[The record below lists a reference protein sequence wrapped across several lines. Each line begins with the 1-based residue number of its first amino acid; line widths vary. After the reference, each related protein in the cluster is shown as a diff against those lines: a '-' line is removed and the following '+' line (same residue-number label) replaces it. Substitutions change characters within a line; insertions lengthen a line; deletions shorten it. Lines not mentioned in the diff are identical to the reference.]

1 MSSTGRVDEGV
12 VTQDDNTIDD
22 GNDSLDASYMTD
34 TDPADLRAQTI
45 EVMRRAGAILEA
57 NGRGTREERAANRR
71 RQFEEELNGD
81 LTDEEVEG
89 DPRREGMNAEES
101 LPPAVAEASRGEGV
115 EVEGGGGE
123 EDLLTGG
130 GAMPFDPALNQFL
143 SAAPVKPD
151 VVKNGDWPKSVA
163 PRVKMS
169 AQDKDCVIRA
179 NANIA
184 KAVEMGKRINE
195 KACQDHASFTRIIKS
210 GATALNG
217 ARRDKAK
224 AEAGLKK
231 KRFGDAAALY
241 KSGGS
246 FNRRSYSSSPS
257 YDRSRGRSHRSSNRS
272 RSPHRRSSGRSRS
285 DHSRRSRS
293 RGRSSGR
300 SRRSRSRG
308 RSSGRSRRS
317 SSRDRRSGR
326 SCRSSSRS
334 PSSSRSGSRGPTR
347 SRRDPKKSTSRDDT
361 THLRSPPPS
370 LPTQVIPNGILDPT
384 EPARR
389 NEALDHLENS
399 GRSFSNG

>member
-12 VTQDDNTIDD
+12 VTQDDNTIED

-57 NGRGTREERAANRR
+57 NGLGTREERAANRR

-81 LTDEEVEG
+81 LTDKEVEG
-89 DPRREGMNAEES
+89 GPRREGMNAEES

-115 EVEGGGGE
+115 VVEGGGGE

-231 KRFGDAAALY
+231 SKATAAVAPDCAILMIERAHANEKVEELTKTKASNEKKIDKLEKKIEELEKKLEKVKSTSVSTGDAALEAHRKKKEIDL
-241 KSGGS
+241 KAHEMKLNVEDRLQERKEARKTGRNLS
-246 FNRRSYSSSPS
+246 FGTRL
-257 YDRSRGRSHRSSNRS
+257 GT
-272 RSPHRRSSGRSRS
+272 
-285 DHSRRSRS
+285 HS
-293 RGRSSGR
+293 
-300 SRRSRSRG
+300 
-308 RSSGRSRRS
+308 
-317 SSRDRRSGR
+317 
-326 SCRSSSRS
+326 
-334 PSSSRSGSRGPTR
+334 
-347 SRRDPKKSTSRDDT
+347 
-361 THLRSPPPS
+361 
-370 LPTQVIPNGILDPT
+370 
-384 EPARR
+384 PARIGKAWLKKR
-389 NEALDHLENS
+389 DIVDLDTVVAL
-399 GRSFSNG
+399 RR

>member
-12 VTQDDNTIDD
+12 VTQDDNTIED

-57 NGRGTREERAANRR
+57 NGLGTREERAANRR

-81 LTDEEVEG
+81 LTDKEVEG
-89 DPRREGMNAEES
+89 GPRREGMNAEES

-130 GAMPFDPALNQFL
+130 GVMPFDPALNQFL

-169 AQDKDCVIRA
+169 AQDKDCIIRA

-195 KACQDHASFTRIIKS
+195 KACQDHASFTQIIKS

-231 KRFGDAAALY
+231 SKATAAVAPDCAILMIERAHANEKVEELTKTKASNEKKIDKLEKKIEELEKKLEKVKSTSVSTGDAALEAHRKKKEIDL
-241 KSGGS
+241 KAHEMKLNVEDQRQERKEARKTGR
-246 FNRRSYSSSPS
+246 NLSYGT
-257 YDRSRGRSHRSSNRS
+257 RLGT
-272 RSPHRRSSGRSRS
+272 
-285 DHSRRSRS
+285 HS
-293 RGRSSGR
+293 
-300 SRRSRSRG
+300 
-308 RSSGRSRRS
+308 
-317 SSRDRRSGR
+317 
-326 SCRSSSRS
+326 
-334 PSSSRSGSRGPTR
+334 
-347 SRRDPKKSTSRDDT
+347 
-361 THLRSPPPS
+361 
-370 LPTQVIPNGILDPT
+370 
-384 EPARR
+384 PARIGKAWLKKR
-389 NEALDHLENS
+389 DIVDLDTVVAL
-399 GRSFSNG
+399 RR